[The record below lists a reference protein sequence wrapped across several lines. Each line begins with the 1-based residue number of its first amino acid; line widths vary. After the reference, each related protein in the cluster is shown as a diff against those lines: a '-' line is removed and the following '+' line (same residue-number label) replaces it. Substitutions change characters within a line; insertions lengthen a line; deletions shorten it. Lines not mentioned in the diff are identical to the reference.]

1 MRNETPPVGCDGA
14 WRLKMKNEAKVATLN
29 ATAAQTTDMS
39 LVGILGAAALG
50 MALLFAAGFAQASVM
65 HDTAHDQRHA
75 MAFPCH

>member
-1 MRNETPPVGCDGA
+1 
-14 WRLKMKNEAKVATLN
+14 MKNEAKVATLN
-29 ATAAQTTDMS
+29 ATAAQTADMS

-50 MALLFAAGFAQASVM
+50 MVLLFATGFAQASVM

>member
-1 MRNETPPVGCDGA
+1 MKDDVKAIAATP
-14 WRLKMKNEAKVATLN
+14 ATS
-29 ATAAQTTDMS
+29 TIDTG

-50 MALLFAAGFAQASVM
+50 LALLFAAGFAQATVM